1 MSGGNRSGLLFDSS
15 SGVKKLSKRQA
26 FASSKSKLQDTLKKV
41 ISNELNGFR
50 ISAEAIISQ
59 ARAPAVHDQRLF

>member
-26 FASSKSKLQDTLKKV
+26 LDSSEQHLNEPLIGTIFRLQFASDSAKV
-41 ISNELNGFR
+41 S
-50 ISAEAIISQ
+50 
-59 ARAPAVHDQRLF
+59 RLFVMV

>member
-26 FASSKSKLQDTLKKV
+26 FVSGKSKFKDNVK
-41 ISNELNGFR
+41 GAF
-50 ISAEAIISQ
+50 
-59 ARAPAVHDQRLF
+59 